1 MSKHIKEGMTWAEV
15 VNILNEFL
23 STIDVISNAIR
34 GAIVDGKIDYNSL
47 VNRPKINGKTL
58 TSEETTQS
66 LGISIDNETIS
77 QLRQAAETI
86 AAQTAT
92 SLLDNKASA
101 NLDNLQNADANVADI
116 CFFINDKN
124 GVAKKIDMATLKAY
138 LLNNNGGSSSDII
151 VNNGG
156 DEDLANEFQSFKQD
170 YAAFKSNTALA
181 ITQIEDTFKS
191 NEIAISDCSGDTCVI
206 LPNLTLSNN
215 TKKP

>member
-1 MSKHIKEGMTWAEV
+1 MSNYIKEGMSWGEI
-15 VNILNEFL
+15 VNVLNNFL
-23 STIDVISNAIR
+23 STIDTIKSAIG
-34 GAIVDGKIDYNSL
+34 GAIIDGKIDYNTL
-47 VNRPKINGKTL
+47 ANRPKINGKTI
-58 TSEETTQS
+58 TGEETTQS
-66 LGISIDNETIS
+66 LGISIDNETVS
-77 QLRQAAETI
+77 LLRQAAETI
-86 AAQTAT
+86 ARQTT
-92 SLLDNKASA
+92 TVLLENKASA

-156 DEDLANEFQSFKQD
+156 DEDLSNEFQSLKED

-215 TKKP
+215 IKKP